1 MNLQGKI
8 NLIKAAKDAI
18 KSAIISM
25 GVIPSGNIS
34 TYADA
39 ITQIDTVNNT
49 SLTVSP
55 STTSQTL
62 RPSSEYTGYGVVN
75 VNPVT
80 ASIDSDI
87 TANNIKTG
95 VEILG
100 VTGEV
105 DELIGQT
112 KTVTEN
118 GVYTPDDG
126 YTGFT
131 SVTVDTPP
139 AIRREVK
146 NGVYQMPTSSFTF
159 SIPDEATS
167 LGADAMYYAFNN
179 CTGLTSVDLSSL
191 TTINGGNVINNGFYN
206 CRNLTSV
213 NLSSLTTIVGNYV
226 LEYAFYNCTGLTS
239 VDLSSLTTING
250 NAIMSHCFQNCTSLT
265 SIDLSNLTTIN
276 NNENYYDIMWQ
287 YFYNC
292 TSLTSVDLSSLTI
305 ADNYECFESA
315 FYNCTSLTSVDLSS
329 LTIIGD
335 RAFRQAFWGCTQLT
349 SVDLSSLTTIKD
361 LGLYQAFRKCI
372 NLTTLSFPSLKS
384 STFNSNTNQ
393 LTGLLTQVTGC
404 TVHFPSNL
412 QSVIGSWSDVVS
424 GFGGTNTTILF
435 DLPATT

>member
-1 MNLQGKI
+1 
-8 NLIKAAKDAI
+8 
-18 KSAIISM
+18 
-25 GVIPSGNIS
+25 
-34 TYADA
+34 
-39 ITQIDTVNNT
+39 
-49 SLTVSP
+49 
-55 STTSQTL
+55 
-62 RPSSEYTGYGVVN
+62 VN

-159 SIPDEATS
+159 SLPDDATD
-167 LGADAMYYAFNN
+167 LGYYALYYAFQN

-191 TTINGGNVINNGFYN
+191 TTING
-206 CRNLTSV
+206 
-213 NLSSLTTIVGNYV
+213 SSSIRQ
-226 LEYAFYNCTGLTS
+226 AFISCTNLTS
-239 VDLSSLTTING
+239 VDLS
-250 NAIMSHCFQNCTSLT
+250 
-265 SIDLSNLTTIN
+265 NLTAIN
-276 NNENYYDIMWQ
+276 NPYVLSYA
-287 YFYNC
+287 FFGC
-292 TSLTSVDLSSLTI
+292 TNLTSVDLSNLTAI
-305 ADNYECFESA
+305 NHNHIFQSA
-315 FYNCTSLTSVDLSS
+315 FRSCEEL
-329 LTIIGD
+329 
-335 RAFRQAFWGCTQLT
+335 
-349 SVDLSSLTTIKD
+349 K
-361 LGLYQAFRKCI
+361 
-372 NLTTLSFPSLKS
+372 TLSFPSLKTILS
-384 STFNSNTNQ
+384 NGTFNNM
-393 LTGLLTQVTGC
+393 LVGVTGC

-412 QSVIGSWSDVVS
+412 QSVIGSWDDVVS
-424 GFGGTNTTILF
+424 GFGGTNTTVLF